1 MTGCYSIKDLERLTE
16 IKAHTIRI
24 WEKRY
29 GIVQPGRTDSNIRCY
44 SDEDLKR
51 LLNISILVK
60 NGHKISKIADY
71 DDSEINEKILEI
83 SRVSNNNSS
92 QIESLIVSMIELDE
106 SKFEKILN
114 SAIIKLGFERT
125 VFEIIYPLFEKIGVL
140 WQTGSINPAQ
150 EHFISSLIRRKMIVA
165 IDGLPSF
172 FDPASKKVTLYLPE
186 GELHELGLLLY
197 DYLLRKHG
205 YKTFYLGQS
214 LPLGDLVAVSKTQK
228 PDYIL
233 TLFTSPF
240 PQQELKEY
248 ISELSSRFPDQRI
261 FISGMQTARIGF
273 TLPANVIRFGNANE
287 FKSLL
292 LEKM

>member
-1 MTGCYSIKDLERLTE
+1 MEGCYSIKDLERLTG

-29 GIVQPGRTDSNIRCY
+29 CIVKPERTKSNIRCY

-60 NGHKISKIADY
+60 NGHKISRIAKY
-71 DDSEINEKILEI
+71 NDSEINEKILEL
-83 SRVSNNNSS
+83 SRLSNNNSN

-150 EHFISSLIRRKMIVA
+150 EHFITSLIRRKMIVA
-165 IDGLPSF
+165 IDGLPTF
-172 FDPASKKVTLYLPE
+172 FEPASKKVTLFLPE
-186 GELHELGLLLY
+186 WELHELGLLLY

-214 LPLGDLVAVSKTQK
+214 LPLDDLVSVSKVQV

-233 TLFTSPF
+233 TLFTGAIS
-240 PQQELKEY
+240 QSDLKDY
-248 ISELSSRFPDQRI
+248 IQNLSKRFPDQEI
-261 FISGMQTARIGF
+261 YISGLQTADIKF
-273 TLPANVIRFGNANE
+273 KLPGNVVNFSNATE

-292 LEKM
+292 FK

>member
-1 MTGCYSIKDLERLTE
+1 MEGCYSIKDLERLTG

-29 GIVQPGRTDSNIRCY
+29 CIVKPERTKSNIRCY

-60 NGHKISKIADY
+60 NGHKISRIAEY
-71 DDSEINEKILEI
+71 NDSDINEKILEL
-83 SRVSNNNSS
+83 SRLSNNNSN

-106 SKFEKILN
+106 SKFEKLLN

-150 EHFISSLIRRKMIVA
+150 EHFITSLIRRKMIVA
-165 IDGLPSF
+165 IDGLPTYS
-172 FDPASKKVTLYLPE
+172 DPASKKVTLFLPAW
-186 GELHELGLLLY
+186 ELHELGLLLY

-214 LPLGDLVAVSKTQK
+214 LPLDYLVSVSKVQA

-233 TLFTSPF
+233 TLFTGATS
-240 PQQELKEY
+240 QTKLKDY
-248 ISELSSRFPDQRI
+248 IQDLSTRFPDQKI
-261 FISGMQTARIGF
+261 FISGMQTADITF
-273 TLPANVIRFGNANE
+273 KLPANIVKFSNATE

-292 LEKM
+292 LN